1 MIRTPASAVIRV
13 ALLWALCVAANAE
26 SAAPRAGFVPVQPL
40 GAGTTTRGID
50 TSAALGIHQGQFFS
64 YALPPG
70 WRVGEDG
77 QFALTLVA
85 PDNQAIT
92 VMVGNSGFPPG
103 YSPAQFVYQKLMAMQ
118 PANLQM
124 SQPRQARP
132 INGFQQAYEFDVGYI
147 ARGVPSRGVVKC
159 SINTAY
165 DSMVMVMTAALA
177 SASQWPQYAGWLPQ
191 VAEQISATNGGAF
204 GMRGL
209 MQQNLRNST
218 AYGEAARSYRDWS
231 QHNWQQVTDERNASV
246 DRRNEAV
253 RENLGGVNTYNNPYG
268 SQPVQL
274 PQTYQYYWIDRQGNI
289 VGTNDGSVNP
299 NVGSTGDWRAMP
311 QRSP

>member
-1 MIRTPASAVIRV
+1 MIRTPASTVIRISLV
-13 ALLWALCVAANAE
+13 WVMCAIATAQG
-26 SAAPRAGFVPVQPL
+26 AAPPAGFVSVQPP
-40 GAGTTTRGID
+40 AADTATRGID
-50 TSAALGIHQGQFFS
+50 TPAPLGIHQGQFFS

-92 VMVGNSGFPPG
+92 VMVGNAGFPPG

-118 PANLQM
+118 PANLQLG
-124 SQPRQARP
+124 QPRPTRP
-132 INGFQQAYEFDVGYI
+132 ITGFQQAYEFDVTYI
-147 ARGVPSRGVVKC
+147 ARGVPSRGLVKC
-159 SINTAY
+159 HINTAY
-165 DSMVMVMTAALA
+165 DSVVMVMTAALS

-191 VAEQISATNGGAF
+191 VAEQISASNGAAF

-231 QHNWQQVTDERNASV
+231 QRNWQQVTDERNASV
-246 DRRNEAV
+246 DRRNEAF
-253 RENLGGVNTYNNPYG
+253 RENLGAVNTYNNPYG
-268 SQPVQL
+268 TQPMQL

-289 VGTNDGSVNP
+289 VGTNDGSANP

-311 QRSP
+311 QRKP